1 MGWLGFRKK
10 TRKPLLNRK
19 LLVVGMLVVWL
30 GVRGKARKPLINRE
44 RLVVVVL
51 EGWLGVREKRKK
63 DTFKSRTIGGGGVGG
78 VARR

>member
-1 MGWLGFRKK
+1 M
-10 TRKPLLNRK
+10 
-19 LLVVGMLVVWL
+19 VW
-30 GVRGKARKPLINRE
+30 
-44 RLVVVVL
+44 VL